1 MSFYYKKQKESNI
14 MNDFRKYA
22 IESVSGTKVDD
33 YFRKLNKKNM
43 TTHLLESN
51 GLSVDIFSKLLD
63 DRIIFLSDE
72 IDSDVC
78 NIIKAQL
85 LYLESESDEDIKIY
99 IDSPGGSVYSGL
111 GLLDVMDY
119 VTPDIITINTGLAA
133 SMGAVIL
140 CSGTKGKRKALKR
153 SRTMIHQPLGY
164 GGYVQQ
170 ASDMEIEAKEINSLK
185 KELYEII
192 SDRSGQSF
200 DRVSKDSDRDYWM
213 TAIDAKKYGMI
224 DEIIT
229 KRK

>member
-1 MSFYYKKQKESNI
+1 

-22 IESVSGTKVDD
+22 IESISGSKFDD

-43 TTHLLESN
+43 TSHLLESN
-51 GLSVDIFSKLLD
+51 GMSVDIFSKLLD

-72 IDSDVC
+72 IDSDIC

-85 LYLESESDEDIKIY
+85 LYLETESDDDIKIY

-119 VTPDIITINTGLAA
+119 VTPDIVTINTGLAA

-140 CSGTKGKRKALKR
+140 CSGAKGKRKALKR

-200 DRVSKDSDRDYWM
+200 DRVNKDGDRDYWM
-213 TAIDAKKYGMI
+213 TAVDAKKYGMI